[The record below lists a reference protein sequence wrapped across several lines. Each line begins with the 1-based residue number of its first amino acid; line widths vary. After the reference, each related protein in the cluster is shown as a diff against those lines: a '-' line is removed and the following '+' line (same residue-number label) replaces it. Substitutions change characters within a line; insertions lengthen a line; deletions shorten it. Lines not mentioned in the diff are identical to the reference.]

1 MKTLVNP
8 IKSYVLCNDQ
18 TRINMADNY
27 IEKRNEQYAS
37 QKAAWMNKSSF
48 ARKRAMERMRKR
60 NAENEAKIKEEV
72 EKEASTPTGQE

>member
-1 MKTLVNP
+1 MQELNKT
-8 IKSYVLCNDQ
+8 
-18 TRINMADNY
+18 TMADNY

-60 NAENEAKIKEEV
+60 NAENEAKMKEEAG
-72 EKEASTPTGQE
+72 KESSKPTNE